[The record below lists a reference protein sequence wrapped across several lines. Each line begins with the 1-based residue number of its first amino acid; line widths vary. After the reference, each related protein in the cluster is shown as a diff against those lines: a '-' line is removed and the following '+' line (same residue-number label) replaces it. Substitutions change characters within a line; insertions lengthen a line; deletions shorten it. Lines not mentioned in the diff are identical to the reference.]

1 MQCNLLTLVLVVLK
15 EMYLY
20 AGKNIDSKS
29 TKNRTIESAEEI
41 SWNRNICIAIKDS
54 TIRH

>member
-41 SWNRNICIAIKDS
+41 S
-54 TIRH
+54 